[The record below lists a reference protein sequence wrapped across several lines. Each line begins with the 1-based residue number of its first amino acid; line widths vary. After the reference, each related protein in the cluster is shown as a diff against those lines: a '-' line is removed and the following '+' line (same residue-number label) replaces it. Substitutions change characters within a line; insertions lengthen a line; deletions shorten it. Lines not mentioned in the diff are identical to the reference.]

1 MASSINTN
9 LGAIVAAN
17 ALSKNERDMNGA
29 MERLSTG
36 KRINSAQDDAA
47 GLAIASRMT
56 SQINSLDQAVRNAGN
71 AISLVQS
78 ADGAM
83 IEVTNM
89 VQRMRELAI
98 QAISDSNTSS
108 DRQALN
114 LEFQALSAEI
124 SRIGGNTQWNGSN
137 ILDGLSGV
145 NGMSTFHIGA
155 NANQTITTTMPTI
168 GSTEGDFTV
177 DSTARTNRAAG
188 ATVAGTAGVFTIPF
202 ADADASGAAAGNALT
217 ITSGGNTATVSLFD
231 GGAALYDNAA
241 NSDLLTA
248 INAQLDASAIALTAT
263 YIAPAAE
270 VTAVPAVFTVP
281 PVVGV
286 AETLTI
292 SDGTTT
298 ITTTSATSANA
309 GAMATLIQGHSDYG
323 NLNFTVAASG
333 SDLVFT
339 QKTAAPVAS
348 GGAIT
353 FAQSVSSNP
362 AVAATTAGVA
372 AVAAISGN
380 VFAFT
385 QDASDLG
392 STAPTV
398 TSTLDGANLAVT
410 VATAPVAATGP
421 QISTLELSSI
431 FGTLR
436 EGDTVAYTVDG
447 RAASATISSTQNP
460 DKSWTMT
467 AITENSQATGKT
479 AGKVELKFIDSQTLI
494 LTGTNPN
501 EPFVV
506 NNVQVTRG
514 IGADVAGTDIATFG
528 TATAALSVLDTA
540 VASVN
545 MKRAEL
551 GATANR
557 LEYASDNMAQV
568 SMNARAARSRIEDA
582 DYAAET
588 TELARTQ
595 IIQQAGTA
603 MLAQANQSTQSVLK
617 LLQ

>member
-1 MASSINTN
+1 MAGSINTN
-9 LGAIVAAN
+9 LGAVIAAN
-17 ALSKNERDMNGA
+17 ALAKNERDMNTA

-47 GLAIASRMT
+47 GLAIASKMT
-56 SQINSLDQAVRNAGN
+56 SQINSLDQAVRNAGD

-83 IEVTNM
+83 IETTNM

-98 QAISDSNTSS
+98 QAISDTNTSS
-108 DRQALN
+108 DRSALN

-124 SRIGGNTQWNGSN
+124 SRIGGNTQWNGGN
-137 ILDGLSGV
+137 ILDGL
-145 NGMSTFHIGA
+145 NGTNGTSTFHIGA
-155 NANQTITTTMPTI
+155 NANQTITATMPTI

-177 DSTARTNRAAG
+177 DATARTNRAAG

-202 ADADASGAAAGNALT
+202 ADTDASGAAAGNSLT

-231 GGAALYDNAA
+231 GGNPLYANAGVPA
-241 NSDLLTA
+241 LLTA
-248 INAQLDASAIALTAT
+248 INAQLDASGIALTAT
-263 YIAPAAE
+263 YD
-270 VTAVPAVFTVP
+270 
-281 PVVGV
+281 
-286 AETLTI
+286 
-292 SDGTTT
+292 S
-298 ITTTSATSANA
+298 
-309 GAMATLIQGHSDYG
+309 
-323 NLNFTVAASG
+323 
-333 SDLVFT
+333 
-339 QKTAAPVAS
+339 
-348 GGAIT
+348 
-353 FAQSVSSNP
+353 
-362 AVAATTAGVA
+362 
-372 AVAAISGN
+372 N
-380 VFAFT
+380 VFKFT
-385 QDASDLG
+385 QDATDKG
-392 STAPTV
+392 STVPTV
-398 TSTLDGANLAVT
+398 TATLDGANLAVT
-410 VATAPVAATGP
+410 TGTAPVAATGP

-436 EGDTVAYTVDG
+436 EGDTVAYTIDG

-467 AITENSQATGKT
+467 AITNNSTANGKT
-479 AGKVELKFIDSQTLI
+479 AGAVSLSFIDSKTLI

-506 NNVQVTRG
+506 ENVQVTRG
-514 IGADVAGTDIATFG
+514 IGADVAGTDISTFT
-528 TATAALSVLDTA
+528 TATSALSILDAA

-557 LEYASDNMAQV
+557 LEYASDNMANV
-568 SMNARAARSRIEDA
+568 SMNARAARSRVEDA
-582 DYAAET
+582 DYATET

>member
-1 MASSINTN
+1 MATINTN
-9 LGAIVAAN
+9 LGAVRAAN
-17 ALSKNERDMNGA
+17 ALNTNERDMNGA

-124 SRIGGNTQWNGSN
+124 SRIGGNTQWNGGN

-177 DSTARTNRAAG
+177 DATARTNRAAG
-188 ATVAGTAGVFTIPF
+188 ATVAGTAGVFSVAF
-202 ADADASGAAAGNALT
+202 EAADASGATAGQTLE
-217 ITSGGNTATVSLFD
+217 ITSGGKTATVDLF
-231 GGAALYDNAA
+231 GGGQALYTAA
-241 NSDLLTA
+241 AGALLTA
-248 INAQLDASAIALTAT
+248 VQNKLDDAGIALTAS
-263 YIAPAAE
+263 AP
-270 VTAVPAVFTVP
+270 
-281 PVVGV
+281 
-286 AETLTI
+286 
-292 SDGTTT
+292 DGK
-298 ITTTSATSANA
+298 
-309 GAMATLIQGHSDYG
+309 
-323 NLNFTVAASG
+323 
-333 SDLVFT
+333 LVFT
-339 QKTAAPVAS
+339 QKGT
-348 GGAIT
+348 
-353 FAQSVSSNP
+353 
-362 AVAATTAGVA
+362 
-372 AVAAISGN
+372 
-380 VFAFT
+380 
-385 QDASDLG
+385 DLG
-392 STAPTV
+392 STVPTF
-398 TSTLDGANLAVT
+398 TAKLDGAAETVT
-410 VATAPVAATGP
+410 TETAPVAGTGP

-467 AITENSQATGKT
+467 GITENSQATGAT
-479 AGKVELKFIDSQTLI
+479 AGKVTLTFIDAQTLI

-506 NNVQVTRG
+506 DNVQVTRG

-528 TATAALSVLDTA
+528 TATAALAVLDTA

-568 SMNARAARSRIEDA
+568 SMNARAARSRVEDA
-582 DYAAET
+582 DYASET

>member
-1 MASSINTN
+1 MATINTN
-9 LGAIVAAN
+9 LGAVRAAN
-17 ALSKNERDMNGA
+17 ALNTNERDMNGA

-124 SRIGGNTQWNGSN
+124 SRIGGNTQWNGGN

-177 DSTARTNRAAG
+177 DATARTNRAAG
-188 ATVAGTAGVFTIPF
+188 ATVAGTAGVFSVAF
-202 ADADASGAAAGNALT
+202 EAADASGATAGQTLE
-217 ITSGGNTATVSLFD
+217 ITSGGKTATVDLF
-231 GGAALYDNAA
+231 GGGQNLYTAAAGA
-241 NSDLLTA
+241 LLTA
-248 INAQLDASAIALTAT
+248 VQNKLDDAGIALTAS
-263 YIAPAAE
+263 APA
-270 VTAVPAVFTVP
+270 
-281 PVVGV
+281 GK
-286 AETLTI
+286 
-292 SDGTTT
+292 
-298 ITTTSATSANA
+298 
-309 GAMATLIQGHSDYG
+309 
-323 NLNFTVAASG
+323 
-333 SDLVFT
+333 LVFT
-339 QKTAAPVAS
+339 QKGT
-348 GGAIT
+348 
-353 FAQSVSSNP
+353 
-362 AVAATTAGVA
+362 
-372 AVAAISGN
+372 
-380 VFAFT
+380 
-385 QDASDLG
+385 DLG
-392 STAPTV
+392 STVPTF
-398 TSTLDGANLAVT
+398 TAKLDGAAETVT
-410 VATAPVAATGP
+410 TETAPVAGP

-467 AITENSQATGKT
+467 GITENSQATGAT
-479 AGKVELKFIDSQTLI
+479 AGKVTLTFIDAQTLI

-506 NNVQVTRG
+506 DNVQVTRG

-528 TATAALSVLDTA
+528 TATAALAVLDTA

-568 SMNARAARSRIEDA
+568 SMNARAARSRVEDA
-582 DYAAET
+582 DYASET